1 MNRKSVRLATAVVVS
16 AGLLAGATACGAG
29 KGDANSSAPKAPP
42 KATLNQINPVDP
54 AKLRQGGTLNF
65 PVDEYATQWN
75 SLNAASQNTVAVTT
89 TMAPLLP
96 ALFHSTPDNKRTPNP
111 DYLSEVATA
120 VKHGRQVTTYAI
132 NPRARWSDGT
142 PITWK
147 DFRAD
152 WQAQNGRNP
161 KYTPVSTSGYEQI
174 ASVAQG
180 SDARHVVVTY
190 ATPFSEWQTLFSPL
204 YPASQI
210 DTPRKFDTGY
220 KNRIPVTAGPFKISR
235 MDPTTK
241 VVSEVRDPRWW
252 GPKPVLDG
260 INFRT
265 LDAASTPGAFASGEI
280 DVEDIGP
287 DVAAY
292 KQAQKVPH
300 TSIRVAGAPN
310 LRQMV
315 VNGRSPLLKDV
326 RVRRALFMALDRQAI
341 GKADLNGLPFPA
353 KPLDNHFLVNND
365 VAYRDNAGSLGRYDP
380 AEAGHQLDAA
390 GWRMN
395 GGVREKDG
403 KPLELTLTIPSGTP
417 IAANEAQLFTA
428 MLKNVG
434 VTLDTKVKP
443 SDDFFNDVSAG
454 KFDLT
459 LFSGIG
465 SVPFFPLTNGAAT
478 FVSPKHGN
486 IGQNYARIGTAAI
499 DADMHKAGTEVDH
512 SAYLADLDAADAGL
526 WKLAANLPLYQRPQI
541 VAAKSDVANYGAFGF
556 QDTDWTRIGF
566 TG

>member
-111 DYLSEVATA
+111 DYLSKVTTA
-120 VKHGRQVTTYAI
+120 VKHGRQVTTYVI

-142 PITWK
+142 PLTWK

-152 WQAQNGRNP
+152 WQAQNGRTP
-161 KYTPVSTSGYEQI
+161 TYTPVSTSGYEQI

-210 DTPRKFDTGY
+210 DTPRKFDTSY
-220 KNRIPVTAGPFKISR
+220 KNRIPVTAGPFRISR

-241 VVSEVRDPRWW
+241 VVSEVRDPHWW
-252 GPKPVLDG
+252 GSKPVLDG

-292 KQAQKVPH
+292 KQAGKVPH

-380 AEAGHQLDAA
+380 AEAGRQLDAA
-390 GWRMN
+390 GWRMH

-434 VTLDTKVKP
+434 VRLDTKVKP

-556 QDTDWTRIGF
+556 QDTDWTRVGF
-566 TG
+566 TR

>member
-1 MNRKSVRLATAVVVS
+1 MNRKSARLATAVVVS
-16 AGLLAGATACGAG
+16 AGLLAGATACGAS
-29 KGDANSSAPKAPP
+29 KGDANASAPKAPP

-65 PVDEYATQWN
+65 PVDEYSTQWN

-96 ALFHSTPDNKRTPNP
+96 SLFHSTPDNKQTPNP
-111 DYLSEVATA
+111 NYLTKVTTA
-120 VKHGRQVTTYAI
+120 LKHGKQVTTYVI
-132 NPRARWSDGT
+132 NPKARWSDGT

-152 WQAQNGRNP
+152 WVAQNGKNP
-161 KYTPVSTSGYEQI
+161 GYTPVGTTGYEEI
-174 ASVAQG
+174 SSVTQG

-190 ATPFSEWQTLFSPL
+190 GTPYSEWRTLFSPL

-210 DTPRKFDTGY
+210 DTPHKFDTSY
-220 KNRIPVTAGPFKISR
+220 KNHIPVTAGPFKVSK

-241 VVSEVRDPRWW
+241 VVSEVRDPDWW

-310 LRQMV
+310 LRQLV
-315 VNGRSPLLKDV
+315 LNGKSPLLKDE
-326 RVRRALFMALDRQAI
+326 RVRQAVFMALDREAI

-353 KPLDNHFLVNND
+353 KPLNNHFLVNND
-365 VAYRDNAGSLGRYDP
+365 AAYRDNAGSIGRYDP
-380 AEAGHQLDAA
+380 TAAAKRLDAA
-390 GWRMN
+390 GWKLHD
-395 GGVREKDG
+395 GVREKDG
-403 KPLELTLTIPSGTP
+403 KPLALTLAIPSGTP

-434 VTLDTKVKP
+434 ITLHTAVKP
-443 SDDFFNDVSAG
+443 SDDFFNDISAG

-465 SVPFFPLTNGAAT
+465 AVPFFPLTNSAAS
-478 FVSPKHGN
+478 FVSPQHGN
-486 IGQNYARIGTAAI
+486 IGQNYSRIGTAAI
-499 DADMHKAGTEVDH
+499 DADMRKAGTEVDH
-512 SAYLADLDAADAGL
+512 SAYLADLNAADTAL
-526 WKLAANLPLYQRPQI
+526 WKLAADLPLYQRPQI

-556 QDTDWTRIGF
+556 QDTDWSRVGF
-566 TG
+566 TS